1 MILGKRDVYIRIM
14 VFRVRRPAPLETRVT
29 GPSLVAR
36 VDPIGHPIR
45 SGRGTSPARTSQLE
59 IHSLCRAHRGP
70 SCERARCTPDIEAP
84 SPEAERRAPMQP
96 KTLRLGR
103 AQHAASALRR
113 RSDARLREL
122 RLQRR
127 DLRVLEP
134 HQLLELLDLD
144 LQNLHGLSHLGQ
156 LGVLL
161 VEKLL
166 IPPSIAPL

>member
-1 MILGKRDVYIRIM
+1 MFGSAPRAARNTSH
-14 VFRVRRPAPLETRVT
+14 RTQPRRSRR
-29 GPSLVAR
+29 SDR
-36 VDPIGHPIR
+36 SSDPIGPRHLAC
-45 SGRGTSPARTSQLE
+45 SHVAARDPQ
-59 IHSLCRAHRGP
+59 CRAHRGP

-161 VEKLL
+161 VEKPL